1 MHYYTL
7 FLNVPRGGGPWVY
20 RIFLDIDFA
29 HARDTLY
36 IEYIWKTALCIF
48 MVQTFESCV
57 SRKHLA
63 HIYGLMN
70 SAMCLF
76 QMDLPPWHTK
86 SIWRH
91 LTHVTNLHSIT
102 SWLCRQPDH
111 WSLTSYAH
119 CISSSPPF
127 CTESKEWYLGQNQ
140 TGHSI
145 PGVHQEQV
153 QDTRIR
159 DGL

>member
-1 MHYYTL
+1 MIKHTTGQKTL
-7 FLNVPRGGGPWVY
+7 V
-20 RIFLDIDFA
+20 
-29 HARDTLY
+29 TLS
-36 IEYIWKTALCIF
+36 L
-48 MVQTFESCV
+48 V
-57 SRKHLA
+57 

-76 QMDLPPWHTK
+76 QMDLPPWQCQMDFVCHWHTK

-111 WSLTSYAH
+111 WSLTRYAL
-119 CISSSPPF
+119 CLSSSSFF
-127 CTESKEWYLGQNQ
+127 CTKSKEWYLGQNQ

-145 PGVHQEQV
+145 PGGHQQQVH
-153 QDTRIR
+153 DTHIR
-159 DGL
+159 DGLYIRLYIIWSFIWRRWVARQVQLCKE